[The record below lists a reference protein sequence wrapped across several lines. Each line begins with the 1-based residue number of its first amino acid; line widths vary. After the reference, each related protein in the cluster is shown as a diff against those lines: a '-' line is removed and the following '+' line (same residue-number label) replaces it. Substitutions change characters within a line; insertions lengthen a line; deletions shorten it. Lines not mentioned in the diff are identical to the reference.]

1 MTLKQLTF
9 PITIDTSSADIIAD
23 FFVPALSASVRYDR
37 GVGYFSAGWLKL
49 TARGM
54 VTFAGNGGHARWVT
68 SPILAEDDWLALQ
81 QGTAARHDLAL
92 RTALERNIAE
102 LEKTLEKD
110 TLSALAWMVADEI
123 LDFRLALPRN
133 KLQGGEFHDKFGIFT
148 DGDGQ
153 RVSFSG
159 SYNESIQGTRNY
171 ESLRIFSSWD
181 PAYSPIV
188 HSEHE
193 RFERLWNN
201 LDPNVQVYTLP
212 DAARASILKLRSE
225 PRPYLLSNRSILTL
239 TVMEPRVPPELA
251 LRDYQLQAIEAWFTN
266 GSRGILEMATG
277 TGKTK
282 TSLSAMARLY
292 EQERRLALII
302 SVPYQHLVDQWF
314 EDAKAFGLQ
323 PILAYK
329 RKADWLNK
337 LHQQVLEYNRNDRK
351 IISVITT
358 HTTFIDSDFRNII
371 SGLQGPCL
379 LIADEVHHLGAARSR
394 AALPENISARLGL
407 SATPDRWYDEG
418 GTLALR
424 GYFGDTVF
432 RLDLSDAIKRGILVP
447 YIYYPQ
453 VVELTLDEMVEY
465 QEISEQISKLTG
477 ILSIKIRPPQA
488 QESNAPILDQEN
500 LITETKSFQKINK
513 FTQFGTPDSSSL
525 ESYSHDLKSNPIWDS
540 IALLPTAKELIVSV
554 GQDTYE
560 LFRSSDPQKK
570 LRLIQT
576 ATQILELTVRCLPR
590 ELCNEQPISDET
602 YFDPSNTRFHRAQL
616 SAIRTLQAA
625 LSQGHPIL
633 TTTKEH
639 LLLALQTHNEKI
651 QLLSLTLLLEAQL
664 DKNDAQRILDSAL
677 YFTGQSQAKFF
688 ALIEN
693 SKIIKILGR

>member
-477 ILSIKIRPPQA
+477 ILSTKHDENLEDRLEKLLFQRTRLLNSASEKITALKALISKTPNAQHTLFYCSPEQIDQVSHIVGWEYGWNINRFTAEEDNDERQRLLTEFDNCNIQALVAMKCLDEGVDVPSTRTAYILASSSNPREFIQRRGRVLRRAPNKEIATIYDFIVVPPQ
-488 QESNAPILDQEN
+488 SW
-500 LITETKSFQKINK
+500 
-513 FTQFGTPDSSSL
+513 
-525 ESYSHDLKSNPIWDS
+525 Y
-540 IALLPTAKELIVSV
+540 
-554 GQDTYE
+554 
-560 LFRSSDPQKK
+560 
-570 LRLIQT
+570 
-576 ATQILELTVRCLPR
+576 
-590 ELCNEQPISDET
+590 
-602 YFDPSNTRFHRAQL
+602 
-616 SAIRTLQAA
+616 
-625 LSQGHPIL
+625 
-633 TTTKEH
+633 
-639 LLLALQTHNEKI
+639 
-651 QLLSLTLLLEAQL
+651 
-664 DKNDAQRILDSAL
+664 
-677 YFTGQSQAKFF
+677 
-688 ALIEN
+688 IEN
-693 SKIIKILGR
+693 SINSDKSIVEREFRRFKEFADSAQNKHQALSVVWDIAEQYGVHL